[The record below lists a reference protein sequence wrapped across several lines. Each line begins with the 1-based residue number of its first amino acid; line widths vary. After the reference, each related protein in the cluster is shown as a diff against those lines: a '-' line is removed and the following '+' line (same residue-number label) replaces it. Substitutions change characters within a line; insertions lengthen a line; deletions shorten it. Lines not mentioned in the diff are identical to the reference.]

1 MSATT
6 IDSNLSLIETQ
17 RNPRVSENHSRLP
30 ARHKSHHACSCSDH
44 VCVEEK
50 SISQVKFSNLSQ
62 KGKIKRIK
70 KIFQITLETIC
81 RVALTVIAFISDPIA
96 AGVGMA
102 GGLAYGLY
110 MGYLEDY
117 KKHKISKWSSGGCA
131 HGFLE
136 DLSGVK
142 FPKALN
148 TVAAFG
154 ITLEHLLHAC
164 GGHHHSPIPFSIF
177 AALAGVSS
185 GAWIGKGSWHY
196 GRQFSNWVS
205 KKYQASH

>member
-1 MSATT
+1 MSSVALGN
-6 IDSNLSLIETQ
+6 SFPLTQ
-17 RNPRVSENHSRLP
+17 RERNTRITESLRG
-30 ARHKSHHACSCSDH
+30 KSHHDCSCSHDIT
-44 VCVEEK
+44 VENRDVQKLNPTKSKQKRKIEK
-50 SISQVKFSNLSQ
+50 
-62 KGKIKRIK
+62 IK
-70 KIFQITLETIC
+70 KIVQIVLETVC
-81 RVALTVIAFISDPIA
+81 RVALTVIAFITDPIS

-110 MGYLEDY
+110 MGYLEDC
-117 KKHKISKWSSGGCA
+117 KNHKISKCSNGGCA

-154 ITLEHLLHAC
+154 ITLEHLLHGC
-164 GGHHHSPIPFSIF
+164 GGHHHNPLPFSIF
-177 AALAGVSS
+177 AGLAGVSS

-196 GRQFSNWVS
+196 GRMFSVWVS
-205 KKYQASH
+205 KKIQESN